1 MASAINHKKRSHRS
15 HKGHMQAAAHMKG
28 SAPRRLGLYTGRSG
42 LGIMRA
48 LARLGKAHRARR
60 REAKG
65 KNEEQT
71 KHERERRRSDECVSL

>member
-15 HKGHMQAAAHMKG
+15 YKGHMQAASHMKG
-28 SAPRRLGLYTGRSG
+28 SAPRRLGLYTGGSG

-48 LARLGKAHRARR
+48 LSRLGMAHRARR

-65 KNEEQT
+65 
-71 KHERERRRSDECVSL
+71 RDEK

>member
-15 HKGHMQAAAHMKG
+15 YKGHMQAASHMKG

-65 KNEEQT
+65 KNEE
-71 KHERERRRSDECVSL
+71 